1 MRVRDIVTPGDATEA
16 AGGRQVCTNLS
27 SGSNITTE
35 ANALRGAPFYY
46 SNALAGYFAGEAI
59 KVYCAQFSYQLKP
72 N

>member
-1 MRVRDIVTPGDATEA
+1 
-16 AGGRQVCTNLS
+16 VCTNLS

-35 ANALRGAPFYY
+35 ANALRGAPYYY

-59 KVYCAQFSYQLKP
+59 KVYCSQFSYQLKP